1 MSMSKENEMIQEQQE
16 KKQAQSEAVIG
27 LLTDRGILPDATID
41 NEKIREAR
49 KEKQKNTY
57 HNTMMLL
64 QHYRTVTTGTP
75 FTYCMGCKQWE

>member
-16 KKQAQSEAVIG
+16 KKQAQTEAVIG

-49 KEKQKNTY
+49 KEKPK
-57 HNTMMLL
+57 
-64 QHYRTVTTGTP
+64 VTINN
-75 FTYCMGCKQWE
+75 